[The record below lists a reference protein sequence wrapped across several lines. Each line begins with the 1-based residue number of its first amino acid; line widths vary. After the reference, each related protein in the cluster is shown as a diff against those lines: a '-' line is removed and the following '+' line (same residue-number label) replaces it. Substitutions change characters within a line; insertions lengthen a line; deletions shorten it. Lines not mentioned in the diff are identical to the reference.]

1 MTKLK
6 FMAVGLSLCA
16 MVLVASNSFAS
27 PTILFNGAGSS
38 AQFNTWAF
46 AASLTNP
53 AICGTRNWTK
63 TNGAV
68 VHDSRSS
75 QIPDNKGNLWVVWD
89 NDSDPT
95 TICAYISVDSAV
107 GVRAFFAVPT
117 CTLVL
122 NSSDNGSSGDNLVP
136 APFRPDVPLPNA
148 VYTALTG
155 AAFNAGMTDVRAED
169 ALFATNRA
177 LAPLTQNRSGLGY
190 GPPPIG
196 TPILSAFSSKS
207 AVPVQFALS
216 GTDPISGQMINFTYL
231 TSSTGATPVVIF
243 ANNTQTGLGHLGSI
257 LFTNVGRFPLAWTLN
272 GNLSRGRDLVPT
284 TASLPAAGIHTILRE
299 PLSGTYNTLEFDIVR
314 SLEVNSSQENNVTP
328 PADNPLNQTYAS
340 GGSRQRAIGTG
351 EMVAE
356 VGATPDALGY
366 AFWGFGNFAGVLSTT
381 KYVTVDGVDPIR
393 PSYTNGSFPSCSV
406 PPCPG
411 AVTFPHLLD
420 GTYPIWTFLRIVTV
434 SPMPT
439 GIQELYNATV
449 TFAGEIPDFV
459 PAAHMSVFR
468 SHYNQSGVTG
478 ANGIISGIPEAGGD
492 VGGAIFP
499 RQADKDYYADT
510 GMEILGQM
518 Q

>member
-6 FMAVGLSLCA
+6 FLVVSLSLCA
-16 MVLVASNSFAS
+16 MVLFASNALAS

-46 AASLTNP
+46 AAELTNP

-75 QIPDNKGNLWVVWD
+75 MIPDNKGNIWIVWD
-89 NDSDPT
+89 NDNNPT
-95 TICAYISVDSAV
+95 TICAYINVDSGV

-136 APFRPDVPLPNA
+136 APFHADVALPNA
-148 VYTALTG
+148 VFIALQG
-155 AAFNAGMTDVRAED
+155 AAFNAGMTDIRPED

-196 TPILSAFSSKS
+196 QPILSAFSSKS

-216 GTDPISGQMINFTYL
+216 GNDPISGLPITFSYL
-231 TSSTGATPVVIF
+231 TNSTGAAPIVVF
-243 ANNTQTGLGHLGSI
+243 VNSTQTGLGHLGSI
-257 LFTNVGRFPLAWTLN
+257 LFNNVGRFPLAWTFN
-272 GNLSRGRDLVPT
+272 GNLSRGRDLFPT
-284 TASLPAAGIHTILRE
+284 VATLPSVGIHTMLRE
-299 PLSGTYNTLEFDIVR
+299 PISGTYNTFEFDIVR

-328 PADNPLNQTYAS
+328 PTDNPLNQTYAS
-340 GGSRQRAIGTG
+340 GGSRQRVIGTG
-351 EMVAE
+351 EMVSE

-381 KYVTVDGVDPIR
+381 KYVTVDGVDPLR
-393 PSYTNGSFPSCSV
+393 PTYTNGTFPSCTT

-411 AVTFPHLLD
+411 AVAFPHILD
-420 GTYPIWTFLRIVTV
+420 GTYPIWTILRFVTV
-434 SPMPT
+434 SPIPS
-439 GIQELYNATV
+439 GVQQLYTATLQ
-449 TFAGEIPDFV
+449 FAGEIPDFV
-459 PAAHMSVFR
+459 PINHLSIFR

-478 ANGIISGIPEAGGD
+478 SNGIIAGMPEAGGD
-492 VGGAIFP
+492 MGGAVYNV
-499 RQADKDYYADT
+499 QSDKDYFNDT